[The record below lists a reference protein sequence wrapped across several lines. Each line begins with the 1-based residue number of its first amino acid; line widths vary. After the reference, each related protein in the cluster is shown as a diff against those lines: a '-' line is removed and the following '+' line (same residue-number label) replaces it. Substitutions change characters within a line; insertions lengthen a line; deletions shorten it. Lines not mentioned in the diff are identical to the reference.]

1 MRRDLFTMRRD
12 LFTIK
17 KLTVIL
23 LLFIIIIIAAVN
35 FYRKNDF
42 RTLKKPDK
50 IELDIPK
57 STSILHYEFEPGDT
71 EYNEIYRLVKKDWDR
86 TIKQD
91 HGEMIYLQLDY
102 LDEKRD
108 YTGTTIHFYYE
119 KAQDWGKRN
128 RVEHAHYYSFFPYTL
143 EYAAI
148 TQNKDYYKKAN
159 LPHFQSDNELKHY
172 IDLFK

>member
-1 MRRDLFTMRRD
+1 MK
-12 LFTIK
+12 K

-57 STSILHYEFEPGDT
+57 STSVLHYEFEPGD
-71 EYNEIYRLVKKDWDR
+71 
-86 TIKQD
+86 
-91 HGEMIYLQLDY
+91 
-102 LDEKRD
+102 
-108 YTGTTIHFYYE
+108 FYYE

-128 RVEHAHYYSFFPYTL
+128 IVEHAHYYRFFPYTL